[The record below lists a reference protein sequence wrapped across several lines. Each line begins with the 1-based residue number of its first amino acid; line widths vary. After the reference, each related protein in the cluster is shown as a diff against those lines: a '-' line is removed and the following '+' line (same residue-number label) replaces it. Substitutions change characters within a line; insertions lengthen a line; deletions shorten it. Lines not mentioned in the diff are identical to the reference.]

1 MKTTHSVI
9 LNEWITNNKSSLS
22 SAARGTIQDCA
33 DRAAVDLKF
42 KVSTSALRE
51 LMQSQG
57 METKRVSMKQA
68 EKLAMLGEI
77 EKQSA
82 EIMELRRTLARVAA
96 SEYVSEEFKEFVFGG
111 LKDEFKAG
119 IFDTD

>member
-9 LNEWITNNKSSLS
+9 LNEWITKNKSILS

-33 DRAAVDLKF
+33 DRAAGELQF

-68 EKLAMLGEI
+68 DGEI
-77 EKQSA
+77 EKQAA
-82 EIMELRRTLARVAA
+82 EIMELRRTLAKVASA
-96 SEYVSEEFKEFVFGG
+96 KSWEIPEEFKEFVFGG
-111 LKDEFKAG
+111 LKDEIKAG
-119 IFDTD
+119 ILDTD